1 MFEVVIDWR
10 EGFPE
15 CGEMGVFFLS
25 IGIWLCLDVI
35 EWIFLSACHNRNRSC
50 AQKCL
55 LHLICF
61 MKDYTVFSFAKLITY
76 LQLRCDVLFNCKVIL
91 FGCWSLLDCFL
102 IAKFSGRDFFA
113 WKHKGTTTLTL
124 LWMCWVYLTN
134 DRSIA

>member
-55 LHLICF
+55 LHFMFYERLYRILICQTYYLF
-61 MKDYTVFSFAKLITY
+61 AIEMWCFISLQGYFIWLLIFTWLLNFQVVTSLHENIKVQPLWHYFECVGYTWQMIEV
-76 LQLRCDVLFNCKVIL
+76 
-91 FGCWSLLDCFL
+91 
-102 IAKFSGRDFFA
+102 
-113 WKHKGTTTLTL
+113 
-124 LWMCWVYLTN
+124 
-134 DRSIA
+134 